1 MLQLSAVEPG
11 TLECLN
17 ELMQLDYL
25 QNFYLV
31 GGTALALQIGHR
43 LSEDIDLFTLEIF
56 DYERLLD
63 KISAT
68 FPDREIV
75 NEAEN
80 TLMVKVRGV
89 KVDFIRH
96 NYPLLLSVINDENV
110 RMWSKQ
116 DIAAMKLGAI
126 AGRGAKKDFYD
137 LYFLLQEFSVAQLFE
152 FYKQKYNQQQVFH
165 LVRSIQYFDDAE
177 GDIDPVVFNKL
188 KWADVKSFIEKS
200 VNNYLRNSQ

>member
-11 TLECLN
+11 TLDCLN
-17 ELMQLDYL
+17 EVMNLDYL

-43 LSEDIDLFTLEIF
+43 LSEDLDLFTLESF
-56 DYERLLD
+56 DYQKLLD
-63 KISAT
+63 KLSQT
-68 FPDREIV
+68 FLACEIV
-75 NEAEN
+75 NESDN
-80 TLMVKVRGV
+80 TLMVKLRGV
-89 KVDFIRH
+89 KVDFIRY
-96 NYPLLLSVINDENV
+96 NYRLLQPVIVEENI

-116 DIAAMKLGAI
+116 DIAAMKLSAI

-137 LYFLLQEFSVAQLFE
+137 LYFLLQEFSIAELFD

-188 KWADVKSFIEKS
+188 RWVEVKSFIEKS
-200 VNNYLRNSQ
+200 VNDYLRNI